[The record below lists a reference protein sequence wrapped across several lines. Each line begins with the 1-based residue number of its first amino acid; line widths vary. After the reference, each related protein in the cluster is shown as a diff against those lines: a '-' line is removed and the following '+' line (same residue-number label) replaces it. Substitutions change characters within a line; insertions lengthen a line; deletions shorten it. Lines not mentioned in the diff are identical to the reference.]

1 MKSLI
6 IAVAALAIGATI
18 GVAGLQA
25 VSAQE
30 NGGNSIIENLA
41 EKFNTST
48 NEVKSVFE
56 RTKEERV
63 AERKQQV
70 EDSLE
75 QAVKDGDITE
85 EQKRTIESK
94 MSDINKKMEE
104 IKTAKKDLKQWADDN
119 SVDLRSFLPGP
130 KGFHGSKRL

>member
-6 IAVAALAIGATI
+6 IAVAALAIGATL

-30 NGGNSIIENLA
+30 NGGNSIIGNLA

-56 RTKEERV
+56 QTKEERV
-63 AERKQQV
+63 TERKQQV
-70 EDSLE
+70 ADSLE

-85 EQKRTIESK
+85 EQKQTIESK
-94 MSDINKKMEE
+94 MSGVRKKMEE
-104 IKTAKKDLKQWADDN
+104 VKAARKDLKQWADDN
-119 SVDLRSFLPGP
+119 NIDLRSFLPVS
-130 KGFHGSKRL
+130 KGFHGPKGL

>member
-6 IAVAALAIGATI
+6 IAVAALSIGATL

-25 VSAQE
+25 ASAQE

-56 RTKEERV
+56 QTKEERV
-63 AERKQQV
+63 TERKQQV
-70 EDSLE
+70 ADSLE

-85 EQKRTIESK
+85 EQKQTIESK
-94 MSDINKKMEE
+94 MSGVRKKMEE
-104 IKTAKKDLKQWADDN
+104 VKAARKDLKQWADDN
-119 SVDLRSFLPGP
+119 NVDLRSFLPGP
-130 KGFHGSKRL
+130 KGFHGPRSL